1 VVFGIRTKQ
10 RLPAA
15 DAFVDPRRVGIL
27 ILTRE
32 GWLGSLLARHIVLIR
47 RELLLPSSLVLAN
60 FLIHGSSLP
69 LFGFGLCGAPPGYQ
83 IQRSGLTIHGQTLAV
98 PLWSDSNSKTAMPEK
113 LEKSVTEK
121 RVGRRAKIAKPVRV
135 RPSEPR
141 DDHFEDL
148 PISVNASKS
157 GIYFT
162 SRLKSY
168 YPGMRVFVTFPY
180 SSPHDPMNCEYVA
193 QVVRVEK
200 LENGKTGVAVHLQMS
215 MNYNAGGPTGLS
227 TRS

>member
-1 VVFGIRTKQ
+1 M
-10 RLPAA
+10 
-15 DAFVDPRRVGIL
+15 
-27 ILTRE
+27 
-32 GWLGSLLARHIVLIR
+32 AR
-47 RELLLPSSLVLAN
+47 P
-60 FLIHGSSLP
+60 
-69 LFGFGLCGAPPGYQ
+69 
-83 IQRSGLTIHGQTLAV
+83 AV
-98 PLWSDSNSKTAMPEK
+98 PVHLNSNSKAAMPEK
-113 LEKSVTEK
+113 LEKPVSDK
-121 RVGRRAKIAKPVRV
+121 RVSRRAKISRPVRV

-148 PISVNASKS
+148 PISVNASKN

-200 LENGKTGVAVHLQMS
+200 LENGKSGVAVHLQMS
-215 MNYNAGGPTGLS
+215 MNFNAGRPAHPSSRT
-227 TRS
+227 